1 MFIKKS
7 LAIMS
12 LSTLALAPAFGQT
25 NPELETITVYGSRF
39 RENLTQ
45 LPSNT
50 TIITSEEINKSGLN
64 NIADIIVRLGNVTG
78 KTDLN
83 SENNLSF
90 DLRGFGANA
99 DQNIVVLL
107 DGMRLSENEN
117 TSAKTNFIPTEL
129 IERIEIVRG
138 GNSVLYGDGAN
149 GGVINIITK
158 KNVENLTTLSIG
170 AGSYKTYD
178 TELFKSHKFDDV
190 QIMVFGKAFNTGGY
204 RDQSWSHQKSSGIMV
219 KKDFSGQDNL
229 GFRLFASDGES
240 SLPGAIPLN
249 DASTNPK
256 QAQYPG
262 AYTPLNSNQ
271 ISAIIFGEKY
281 ISNSTIFAL
290 ETGVKKKDYSYQNY
304 SSWGPGYYSTS
315 YEAQNIFLNPRLK
328 VNNFISSKNR
338 LILGIDISNWERFNN
353 CIRGTYTCLH
363 SSTLPNGYNGK
374 GTQTSYA
381 AYIKNEYD
389 ISNRDVL
396 ILGAR
401 LETSKNTSG
410 DDYWGNQTS
419 RHNMHAFEAQYQR
432 KLAATSL
439 IYIKAGKNYRLPNV
453 DNIIGA
459 AYDRTTSWPIL
470 KPQTSNDY
478 EIGLTGNLLTSKYA
492 VTAFYSSIK
501 NEIIYDPNANGG
513 WTGNINLE
521 GTERRGVEASISQ
534 KIDPFNFKTFAQI
547 VDTKNTKGA
556 YVGKKVPGVAKYAYG
571 LNIDF
576 NPTSNQTLAFDT
588 RVTDGQH
595 AQSDFFNTEK
605 MKAYS
610 VSNFRYVYKT
620 KGLTSTL
627 SVNNIFDKNYWDTA
641 VNDGYGGTTVYPSPR
656 RNIYINLKYL
666 M

>member
-1 MFIKKS
+1 MSIKKF
-7 LAIMS
+7 LAITS
-12 LSTLALAPAFGQT
+12 LCTLTSAPGFAQT

-50 TIITSEEINKSGLN
+50 TIITSDDINKSGLN

-117 TSAKTNFIPTEL
+117 TSAKTNFIPIEL
-129 IERIEIVRG
+129 IEKIEIVRG

-158 KNVENLTTLSIG
+158 KNIENLTTLSAGI
-170 AGSYKTYD
+170 GSYKTYD

-190 QIMVFGKAFNTGGY
+190 QVIVFGKAFNTAGY

-219 KKDFSGQDNL
+219 KKDFSGQDNMGL
-229 GFRLFASDGES
+229 RLFASDGES

-249 DASTNPK
+249 DARTNPK

-262 AYTPLNSNQ
+262 AYTPLNSHQ
-271 ISAIIFGEKY
+271 ISAIIFGEKHLLD
-281 ISNSTIFAL
+281 STVFAL

-304 SSWGPGYYSTS
+304 SSSGPGYYSTS
-315 YEAQNIFLNPRLK
+315 YEAQNIFFNPRLK
-328 VNNFISSKNR
+328 IDNFISSKNK
-338 LILGIDISNWERFNN
+338 LILGLDISNWERFNN

-363 SSTLPNGYNGK
+363 STTLPNGYNGN
-374 GTQTSYA
+374 GSQTSYA
-381 AYIKNEYD
+381 AYIKNEYT
-389 ISNRDVL
+389 ISNQDVL

-401 LETSKNTSG
+401 LETAKNTSG

-419 RHNMHAFEAQYQR
+419 KHNMNALEAQYQR
-432 KLAATSL
+432 KLTSTSL
-439 IYIKAGKNYRLPNV
+439 IYLKAGKNYRLPNV
-453 DNIIGA
+453 DNVVGA
-459 AYDRTTSWPIL
+459 AYYINAAWPIL

-478 EIGLTGNLLTSKYA
+478 EIGLTGNFLTSKYS
-492 VTAFYSSIK
+492 VTAFYSSVK
-501 NEIIYDPNANGG
+501 NEIIFDPNANGG

-521 GTERRGVEASISQ
+521 GTERKGIEASVSQ
-534 KIDPFNFKTFAQI
+534 KIDPFSFKTFAQLI
-547 VDTKNTKGA
+547 DTKNTKGA
-556 YVGKKVPGVAKYAYG
+556 YVGKKVPGVAEYVYG
-571 LNIDF
+571 LNVEF
-576 NPTSNQTLAFDT
+576 TPTSNQILAFDT
-588 RVTDGQH
+588 RVTDGQY

-605 MKAYS
+605 MKPYT
-610 VSNFRYVYKT
+610 VSNFRYIYKT

-641 VNDGYGGTTVYPSPR
+641 VSDGYGGTTVYPSPR
-656 RNIYINLKYL
+656 RNIYVNLKYL

>member
-1 MFIKKS
+1 MSIKKF

-12 LSTLALAPAFGQT
+12 LCTLSSTPGFTQT

-45 LPSNT
+45 LPSNI
-50 TIITSEEINKSGLN
+50 TIISSDEINKSGLN

-129 IERIEIVRG
+129 IEKIEIVRG

-149 GGVINIITK
+149 SGVINIITK
-158 KNVENLTTLSIG
+158 KNVENLTTLSVG

-190 QIMVFGKAFNTGGY
+190 QVIVFGKAFNTSGY
-204 RDQSWSHQKSSGIMV
+204 RDQSWSHQKSSGMMV

-229 GFRLFASDGES
+229 GLRLFASDGES
-240 SLPGAIPLN
+240 SLPGAISLN
-249 DASTNPK
+249 EARINPR

-262 AYTPLNSNQ
+262 AYTPLNSHQ
-271 ISAIIFGEKY
+271 ISAIVFGEKHL
-281 ISNSTIFAL
+281 SESTVFVL
-290 ETGVKKKDYSYQNY
+290 ETGIKKKDYSYQNY
-304 SSWGPGYYSTS
+304 SSWGQGYYATS
-315 YEAQNIFLNPRLK
+315 YEAKNIFLNPRLK
-328 VNNFISSKNR
+328 IKDFISPKNK
-338 LILGIDISNWERFNN
+338 LVLGLDISNWERFNN
-353 CIRGTYTCLH
+353 CVRGTYTCLH
-363 SSTLPNGYNGK
+363 SNSLPNGYTGK
-374 GTQTSYA
+374 GSQNSYA
-381 AYIKNEYD
+381 AYIKNEYE
-389 ISNRDVL
+389 ISNKDIL

-401 LETSKNTSG
+401 LEETKNTSG

-419 RHNMHAFEAQYQR
+419 KHNMHALEAQYQR
-432 KLAATSL
+432 KLTATSL
-439 IYIKAGKNYRLPNV
+439 IYFKAGKNYRLPNV
-453 DNIIGA
+453 DNIVGA
-459 AYDRTTSWPIL
+459 AYNITEAWPIL

-478 EIGLTGNLLTSKYA
+478 EIGLTGNLLSSRYS

-501 NEIIYDPNANGG
+501 NEIIYDPTANGG
-513 WTGNINLE
+513 WAGNINLE
-521 GTERRGVEASISQ
+521 GTERKGIEASISK
-534 KIDPFNFKTFAQI
+534 KIDLISLKTFAQI
-547 VDTKNTKGA
+547 IDTKNTKGA
-556 YVGKKVPGVAKYAYG
+556 YVGKKVPGVAEYLYG
-571 LNIDF
+571 LNIEF
-576 NPTSNQTLAFDT
+576 TPTSNQILAFDT
-588 RVTDGQH
+588 RVIDGQY
-595 AQSDFFNTEK
+595 AQSDFLNTEK
-605 MKAYS
+605 MKSYS
-610 VSNFRYVYKT
+610 VSNFRYIYKT
-620 KGLTSTL
+620 KGFTSTL

-641 VNDGYGGTTVYPSPR
+641 VNDGFGSITVYPSPR
-656 RNIYINLKYL
+656 RNIYLNIKYL